1 MNKGK
6 VVDVFGIILI
16 ILGIV
21 FVVSPKSV
29 FESIVLVAGI
39 IIIGY
44 SLLSLLISFTSKNTY
59 STYLIF
65 STVIGLIFGIVLVSN
80 TDSAVNIVPILLG
93 IWLFSSG
100 LSTAL
105 AMHKIGTGLSAM
117 VSPITRMGLGI
128 LCFATP
134 AVPLTFIGVFVG
146 VILILSGINTI
157 TNAKN
162 EEVVYKV
169 RVKK

>member
-6 VVDVFGIILI
+6 VVDIFGIILI
-16 ILGIV
+16 ILGII

-29 FESIVLVAGI
+29 FETIVLVAGI
-39 IIIGY
+39 IIIAY

-65 STVIGLIFGIVLVSN
+65 SSVIGLIFGIVLVSN
-80 TDSAVNIVPILLG
+80 TDNAVNIVPILLG
-93 IWLFSSG
+93 IWLFASG
-100 LSTAL
+100 LSTSL
-105 AMHKIGTGLSAM
+105 AMHKIGTSLSAM
-117 VSPITRMGLGI
+117 VSPITRMVLGLV
-128 LCFATP
+128 CFATP
-134 AVPLTFIGVFVG
+134 AVPLTFVGVFVG

>member
-6 VVDVFGIILI
+6 VVDIFGIILI
-16 ILGIV
+16 ILGII

-29 FESIVLVAGI
+29 FETIVLVAGI
-39 IIIGY
+39 IIIAY

-65 STVIGLIFGIVLVSN
+65 SSVIGLIFGIVL
-80 TDSAVNIVPILLG
+80 G
-93 IWLFSSG
+93 IWLFASG
-100 LSTAL
+100 LSTSL
-105 AMHKIGTGLSAM
+105 AMHKIGTSLSAM
-117 VSPITRMGLGI
+117 VSPITRMVLGLV
-128 LCFATP
+128 CFATP
-134 AVPLTFIGVFVG
+134 AVPLTFVGVFVG